1 MHSGAN
7 KTRVEF
13 HDGVVTIII
22 PVRVVPDSRQSSQP
36 DREQAEAVLT
46 RRQIEV
52 FSLLIDGKVN
62 KEISAALNISLSTAK
77 LHVVH
82 ILERLHLATRV
93 ELMRKFHLS
102 IGK

>member
-1 MHSGAN
+1 MGN

-13 HDGVVTIII
+13 KDGVVTI
-22 PVRVVPDSRQSSQP
+22 VVPIKIVPQSHSVIEP
-36 DREQAEAVLT
+36 DREQAEAQLT

-52 FSLLIDGKVN
+52 FSMLIDGKVN
-62 KEISAALNISLSTAK
+62 KEIAAALGVSLSTVK
-77 LHVVH
+77 HHVVH
-82 ILERLHLATRV
+82 ILEALHLATRV